1 MKTSDQGI
9 AAIVQREGYRN
20 KAYKDTKG
28 IWTCGVGC
36 TGPDVYEGVVWT
48 DQQVKEALGRALKAS
63 EDAVNTVVYPLSQN
77 QFDALVSFV
86 FNVGVTAF
94 NKSTMKKYINLGKI
108 VNAAAEFDKWNI
120 PKEIIG
126 RRMSEKAAFLK
137 AQ

>member
-9 AAIVQREGYRN
+9 AAIVQREGSSN

-48 DQQVKEALGRALKAS
+48 DQQVKEALGRALKTS
-63 EDAVNTVVYPLSQN
+63 EDAVNTVTYPLSQN

-94 NKSTMKKYINLGKI
+94 NKSTMKKLINLGLI
-108 VNAAAEFDKWNI
+108 QEAIAQFDRWVI
-120 PKEIIG
+120 PKEITD
-126 RRMSEKAAFLK
+126 RRMSEKAQFK
-137 AQ
+137 GT